1 MTPAEPHRD
10 QGGAV
15 YRVAKSDVDALIA
28 DVKSEC
34 DQMHTSGNI
43 GIHSCMKW
51 ILAPDAKT
59 CWTQLEQILVVV
71 GRLSGGKLLSFRV
84 ELFWTVVKTVC
95 VVQFAGFTLIDGT
108 RGRGGGQSSGTAG
121 VMYGGLVV
129 GGWSG
134 VIGSATLEA
143 HNTTCAIRP
152 WAKTNS
158 VTNWTT
164 IRYKSLL
171 HCAAMWTK
179 ELSKEKTLLSKK
191 LRYAHRPPGVRSTH
205 F

>member
-1 MTPAEPHRD
+1 MTPAEPHTN

-34 DQMHTSGNI
+34 DQMHTSGNM
-43 GIHSCMKW
+43 GIHSWCIKW
-51 ILAPDAKT
+51 LRCKNMLNTI
-59 CWTQLEQILVVV
+59 
-71 GRLSGGKLLSFRV
+71 
-84 ELFWTVVKTVC
+84 
-95 VVQFAGFTLIDGT
+95 GT
-108 RGRGGGQSSGTAG
+108 DFG
-121 VMYGGLVV
+121 
-129 GGWSG
+129 GGWSALWREIVVIPSWTVLNCCKNSLCCSICWIYPDRWDKGPRWWPELGHGRGDVWGFGGAG
-134 VIGSATLEA
+134 VIGSATLEASA

-158 VTNWTT
+158 VTIWTT

-179 ELSKEKTLLSKK
+179 ELSKGKTLLSKK
-191 LRYAHRPPGVRSTH
+191 PFH
-205 F
+205 